1 MLTKIKNILIGF
13 IGGVICIFSFILGKK
28 LHDNGNRIKQAGDEL
43 KDAAGGIDS
52 VSNRIKR
59 SQDTVAD
66 SLDILKEVRERKG
79 Q

>member
-13 IGGVICIFSFILGKK
+13 IGGVICVFSFILGKS
-28 LHDNGNRIKQAGDEL
+28 LHDNRNRIKQAGDEL

-52 VSNRIKR
+52 VSDRIKR
-59 SQDTVAD
+59 SQDTVTD
-66 SLDILKEVRERKG
+66 SLGIIEKVRKRK